1 MNSIDE
7 LIKNDPTGTITTF
20 FLILIVVTIGLVL
33 VAYIVDNKK
42 NKQNLQ
48 RIFMLERAIKDLIEE
63 FRAFELTFSD
73 QKIIQEYKYSLE
85 KIDLEIARLADSSSG
100 ESKITLAIQMANQGK
115 SISEISDATNLST
128 EEVEPII
135 KYHGKT

>member
-1 MNSIDE
+1 MIPQEQFS
-7 LIKNDPTGTITTF
+7 GF
-20 FLILIVVTIGLVL
+20 FFIFTVFIICLVL
-33 VAYIVDNKK
+33 VAYLIDNKK

-48 RIFMLERAIKDLIEE
+48 RILMLERAIKDLIEE
-63 FRAFELTFSD
+63 FRAFELLFSD
-73 QKIIQEYKYSLE
+73 QKKAIQDYKYSLE

-115 SISEISDATNLST
+115 SISEISEATNLST

-135 KYHGKT
+135 KYHGKG